1 MHSTL
6 HLHIELYVCILLL
19 VTLNCYYELLIFI
32 YMNYNIET
40 CVTVNELWKR

>member
-19 VTLNCYYELLIFI
+19 VTLKLLLRTGDIYLYEL
-32 YMNYNIET
+32 
-40 CVTVNELWKR
+40 